1 MRSAFKIL
9 DASHF
14 SEERMSP
21 IIPLTHKNALCK
33 IHREKESPYQKISQE
48 GHAVKRITVIVLIIA
63 GVLTIA
69 STAVAAQKI
78 EGRNVEY
85 TAGGVTLKGYL
96 VYDDKV
102 QGKRPGVLV
111 VHEWWGQNDYVRKRA
126 RMLAQQGYTALA
138 LDMYGEGRTAQHPD
152 DAGKFASE
160 VMKNFPVAK
169 ERFLA
174 ALEFL
179 KKQPTVDPDRI
190 AAIGYCFG
198 GGVILNMARQGVDL
212 RGVASFHGSLAVV
225 KPSQP
230 TLIKAAVRVYNGADD
245 KFSTPEQIE
254 ALKKEMADQKVN
266 FKFVNYPGAVHSFT
280 NPEATEI
287 GKKFKM
293 PVAYNAKADKESWA
307 DMQHFLN
314 GIFGK

>member
-1 MRSAFKIL
+1 M
-9 DASHF
+9 
-14 SEERMSP
+14 
-21 IIPLTHKNALCK
+21 
-33 IHREKESPYQKISQE
+33 
-48 GHAVKRITVIVLIIA
+48 KRIMVIVFIAA

-69 STAVAAQKI
+69 NAAVAAHKI
-78 EGRNVEY
+78 MGRNVEY
-85 TAGGVTLKGYL
+85 TAGGITMKGYL
-96 VYDDKV
+96 VYDENI
-102 QGKRPGVLV
+102 QGKQPGVLV
-111 VHEWWGQNDYVRKRA
+111 VHEWWGQNTYVRKRA
-126 RMLAQQGYTALA
+126 RMLARLGYTALA

-198 GGVILNMARQGVDL
+198 GGVVLNMARQGLDL
-212 RGVASFHGSLAVV
+212 KGVASFHGSLAVV
-225 KPSQP
+225 KPDQP
-230 TLIKAAVRVYNGADD
+230 TPIKAAVRVYNGADD

-307 DMQHFLN
+307 DMKQFLKE
-314 GIFGK
+314 IFAK

>member
-1 MRSAFKIL
+1 M
-9 DASHF
+9 
-14 SEERMSP
+14 
-21 IIPLTHKNALCK
+21 
-33 IHREKESPYQKISQE
+33 
-48 GHAVKRITVIVLIIA
+48 KRTTVIVLIIA

-69 STAVAAQKI
+69 NAAVAAQKI
-78 EGRNVEY
+78 KGRNVEY
-85 TAGGVTLKGYL
+85 TAGSVTMKGYL
-96 VYDDKV
+96 VYDEKV

-111 VHEWWGQNDYVRKRA
+111 VHEWWGQNAYVRKRA
-126 RMLAQQGYTALA
+126 RMLARLGYTALA

-152 DAGKFASE
+152 DAGKFASD

-198 GGVILNMARQGVDL
+198 GGVVLNMARQGVDL
-212 RGVASFHGSLAVV
+212 KGVASFHGSLAVAT
-225 KPSQP
+225 KSDPP
-230 TLIKAAVRVYNGADD
+230 TPIKAAVRVYNGADD
-245 KFSTPEQIE
+245 KFSTPEQIK

-293 PVAYNAKADKESWA
+293 PVAYNAKADKESWE
-307 DMQHFLN
+307 DIQRFLKE
-314 GIFGK
+314 IFAK

>member
-1 MRSAFKIL
+1 MK
-9 DASHF
+9 
-14 SEERMSP
+14 RM
-21 IIPLTHKNALCK
+21 IVIAL
-33 IHREKESPYQKISQE
+33 
-48 GHAVKRITVIVLIIA
+48 ITA
-63 GVLTIA
+63 GVLMLA
-69 STAVAAQKI
+69 NTALAIQKLQ
-78 EGRNVEY
+78 GRNVEY
-85 TAGGVTLKGYL
+85 KAGGITMKGYL
-96 VYDDKV
+96 VFDETV

-111 VHEWWGQNDYVRKRA
+111 VHEWWGQNAYVRKRA
-126 RMLAQQGYTALA
+126 HMLAQLGYTALA
-138 LDMYGEGRTAQHPD
+138 IDMYGEGRTAKHPD
-152 DAGKFASE
+152 DAGKFSSA

-198 GGVILNMARQGVDL
+198 GGVVLNMARQGIDL
-212 RGVASFHGSLAVV
+212 KGVASFHGSLAAI
-225 KPSQP
+225 KPDQP
-230 TLIKAAVRVYNGADD
+230 TTIEAAVRVYNGADD

-254 ALKKEMADQKVN
+254 ALKKEMAEQKVN

-293 PVAYNAKADKESWA
+293 PVAYNAKADEESWA
-307 DMQHFLN
+307 DLKQFLKE
-314 GIFGK
+314 IFSK